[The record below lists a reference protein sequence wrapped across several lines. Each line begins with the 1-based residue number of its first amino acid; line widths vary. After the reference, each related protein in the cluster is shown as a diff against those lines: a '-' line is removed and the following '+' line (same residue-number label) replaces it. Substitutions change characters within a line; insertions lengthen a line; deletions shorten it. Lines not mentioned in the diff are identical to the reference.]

1 MPQIKV
7 YYLYCFHNHRNLTLH
22 ICVIA
27 HNDKLKKKFNA
38 NSLLALMDS
47 SLTISIRELHGLRYL
62 QHDGDTS
69 TRSLIVA
76 SEYAL
81 KLEKKAWLCM
91 ARQIFEITRME
102 SELIFEKMN
111 CTICSVNELLC
122 TTVLYSPSP
131 SIS

>member
-1 MPQIKV
+1 M
-7 YYLYCFHNHRNLTLH
+7 
-22 ICVIA
+22 
-27 HNDKLKKKFNA
+27 KKKFNA

-47 SLTISIRELHGLRYL
+47 SLTMSIRELHGLRYL

-102 SELIFEKMN
+102 SGI
-111 CTICSVNELLC
+111 
-122 TTVLYSPSP
+122 
-131 SIS
+131 SIGMDKAIMWFIIIERAKKRG